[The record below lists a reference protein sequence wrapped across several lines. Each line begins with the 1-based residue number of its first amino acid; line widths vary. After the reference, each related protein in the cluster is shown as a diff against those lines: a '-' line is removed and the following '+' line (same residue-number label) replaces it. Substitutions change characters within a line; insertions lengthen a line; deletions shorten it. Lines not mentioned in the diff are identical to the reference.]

1 MAKMSFL
8 FLPLVVFSFL
18 SLFIITGNSI
28 SPIDFAALRQI
39 RNSLTDI
46 PSSSSAARFFS
57 SWNFSSSAVDPCSSF
72 AGVTCS
78 SSTSCVT
85 ILTLGTGLSDSP
97 GLAGTLSPAVSHLTE
112 LTQLILFAGIVTGPI
127 PPQLSYLHNLRV
139 ISLTNNRFTGD
150 IPAGIFSLPN
160 LHTLDLSRNHLSGE
174 LPPAMPALNN
184 LKVLVLANNRLFG
197 ETPRLFPEQLLHLD
211 LSRNFLSGTLPP
223 HMPPALRY
231 LSVANNRMWG
241 GIDNNGL
248 ESLSELAYLDLS
260 ANQFSGPIPEYLF
273 RRPSS
278 ISITSILLQRNNFT
292 GGVPQS
298 PSSAAVGSTVDLS
311 HNFLTGEL
319 TTALVGVEALFLNN
333 NYLSGGVPEEYV
345 ESVEAETMKTLYLQ
359 HNYITGFP
367 MEVGSVLPDTAA
379 VCVSYNC
386 MSAPPLGMAACPAS
400 AGVQLSRPAAQCSA
414 FRNSSISTSWD

>member
-8 FLPLVVFSFL
+8 YLPLLVF
-18 SLFIITGNSI
+18 SLFIITVNSI

-46 PSSSSAARFFS
+46 PSSSAAARFFS
-57 SWNFSSSAVDPCSSF
+57 SWNFSSSAADPCSSF

-78 SSTSCVT
+78 PTTSRVT

-184 LKVLVLANNRLFG
+184 LKVLVLANNKLSG
-197 ETPRLFPEQLLHLD
+197 ELPRLFPDHLLHLD

-241 GIDNNGL
+241 GIDNNGGL

-273 RRPSS
+273 RRPS

-298 PSSAAVGSTVDLS
+298 PSSSAVGSTVDLS

-319 TTALVGVEALFLNN
+319 TTALVGVEALYLNN
-333 NYLSGGVPEEYV
+333 NHLSGGVPEEYV
-345 ESVEAETMKTLYLQ
+345 ESVEAGTMKTLYLQ

-400 AGVQLSRPAAQCSA
+400 AGVQLSRPASQCSA
-414 FRNSSISTSWD
+414 FRNNSSSISTSWD

>member
-1 MAKMSFL
+1 MAKMSLL
-8 FLPLVVFSFL
+8 FLPPLVFSFL
-18 SLFIITGNSI
+18 LITAANSI

-46 PSSSSAARFFS
+46 PSSSAARFFS
-57 SWNFSSSAVDPCSSF
+57 SWNFSSSAADPCSSF

-78 SSTSCVT
+78 SSSSRVT

-184 LKVLVLANNRLFG
+184 LKVLVLANNKLFG
-197 ETPRLFPEQLLHLD
+197 EIPRLFPDQLLHLD

-241 GIDNNGL
+241 GIDGAGL

-260 ANQFSGPIPEYLF
+260 ANQFGGPIPEYLF
-273 RRPSS
+273 RRPS

-298 PSSAAVGSTVDLS
+298 PPSSWPYAVGSTVDLS

-333 NYLSGGVPEEYV
+333 NHLSGAVPEEYV
-345 ESVEAETMKTLYLQ
+345 ESVEAGTMKTLYLQ

-400 AGVQLSRPAAQCSA
+400 AGVQLSRPASQCSA